1 MVFTDGNKEIIHRL
15 IIVRGCCF
23 LYKVST
29 IRKRDAAGI
38 AFGIGKHLCIS
49 ICGQY
54 YRLGRCKIVT
64 AVRIGLKAA
73 L

>member
-38 AFGIGKHLCIS
+38 AFGIGEHLRFP
-49 ICGQY
+49 ICGQH
-54 YRLGRCKIVT
+54 YRLGRCKIV
-64 AVRIGLKAA
+64 ASVRIGL
-73 L
+73 